1 MTEEEHELKEKIWVA
16 VHELV
21 DEMTKGLPEEAD
33 SEIRQQLTEQ
43 FRFWR
48 RKPLICGEKISLDF
62 FCRA

>member
-21 DEMTKGLPEEAD
+21 DEMTKELPEEAD

-48 RKPLICGEKISLDF
+48 RT
-62 FCRA
+62 

>member
-21 DEMTKGLPEEAD
+21 DEKTKGLSEEVD

-48 RKPLICGEKISLDF
+48 RK
-62 FCRA
+62 